1 MIDVTNY
8 LPTETYNELL
18 NHLAAAFTEAANS
31 TNYTLRDLLA
41 EALAK
46 ADVMPE
52 SCRVDNV
59 EVVLFAA

>member
-1 MIDVTNY
+1 MTNY
-8 LPTETYNELL
+8 LPASTYDELL
-18 NHLAAAFTEAANS
+18 SDLAAAFTQAANS
-31 TNYTLRDLLA
+31 TSYTLRDLLA

-52 SCRVDNV
+52 CCRED